1 MKHISQTRITAFIMT
16 GALLVSGMTGTFP
29 AMTAQAAVNSE
40 ETTID
45 LVNHLRY
52 RYVIT
57 ETDKCV
63 LRRVSDENG
72 TKITDKTSLELPDK
86 IPGSNYEIREL
97 GYNGEAIIDSTSVK
111 VLKLP
116 NCVEKINNYALH
128 CNKVPNLKTLKMN
141 LKGLDYCD
149 DLAFGDNG
157 KLEFIYA
164 YNKKTCGY
172 DYLGTVSNFE
182 KYYSLIYQYD
192 DNGNQLK
199 DSAGKP
205 LYTQYQC
212 TTNEGNDPY
221 LGKVF
226 RLTDENLT
234 GEATFLNA
242 VDNTPYCKKLGYQY
256 AQKIVQENG
265 FNASGLTKQQ
275 VLEMIYNYLRTHER
289 YSRIRTAE
297 SETLSGL
304 MGTSLSALA
313 LNSGVCG
320 SFAHSFEQLCRATG
334 KFTFGDTAAGSD
346 VVCVGMPGHVVNAVR
361 LSPNQGYYI
370 IDASQFPD
378 TAHFMQT
385 VNYRNT
391 AFTSAYSY
399 GESSTAAQLNQTVF
413 NFSSSMLASQSY
425 YGGDCFMQIVN
436 QNNAG
441 LKVEVYDT
449 NYPSRKYVNYT
460 GHVTPGTISPAN
472 VSTFSDLTLQ
482 PQFIPS
488 TCYFTIR
495 VNGKAINTSAQM
507 QGQEQTVTAGN
518 KTYKVKYEV
527 LTYAGTGVPPANG
540 YQNYYKLTIRKA

>member
-16 GALLVSGMTGTFP
+16 GVLLTSGITGAFP
-29 AMTAQAAVNSE
+29 ALTAQAAGSTDE
-40 ETTID
+40 ITID

-57 ETDKCV
+57 GTNKCV

-72 TKITDKTSLELPDK
+72 TKITNRTNLELPDK
-86 IPGSNYEIREL
+86 IPGSNYEICEL
-97 GYNGEAIIDSTSVK
+97 GYNGEAIMNSSSVK
-111 VLKLP
+111 SVQLP
-116 NCVEKINNYALH
+116 NCVKRINNNALY
-128 CNKVPNLKTLKMN
+128 NGEIPNLKTLRLN

-149 DLAFGDNG
+149 ASAFGHYSELKNI
-157 KLEFIYA
+157 FA

-172 DYLGTVSNFE
+172 DNLGTISNFE
-182 KYYSLIYQYD
+182 KYYSLVYQYD
-192 DNGNQLK
+192 DNGNLLK
-199 DSAGKP
+199 NAAGNP

-212 TTNEGNDPY
+212 TTNEGNDSY

-242 VDNTPYCKKLGYQY
+242 VDNTPYCKNLGYQY
-256 AQKIVQENG
+256 AIKIVSDNG
-265 FNASGLTKQQ
+265 FDAPDLTKQQ

-334 KFTFGDTAAGSD
+334 KFTFGSTASGSD
-346 VVCVGMPGHVVNAVR
+346 VVCVGMPDHVVNAVR

-370 IDASQFPD
+370 IDASQFPN

-385 VNYRNT
+385 VNYRT
-391 AFTSAYSY
+391 TEFTSAYLYGTSY
-399 GESSTAAQLNQTVF
+399 SEDEVQKTAF
-413 NFSSSMLASQSY
+413 NFTTGMLANQSY
-425 YGGDCFMQIVN
+425 CGGDCFMQIAN
-436 QNNAG
+436 QGIAG
-441 LKVEVYDT
+441 LKVEVYYT
-449 NYPSRKYVNYT
+449 NHPSRKYINYT
-460 GHVTPGTISPAN
+460 GHATPNVTSSAN
-472 VSTFSDLTLQ
+472 VSTFSDLNTL

-488 TCYFTIR
+488 TCYFTIK
-495 VNGKAINTSAQM
+495 VGGKVISTSAQM
-507 QGQEQTVTAGN
+507 HGKEQKVTVGN
-518 KTYKVKYEV
+518 KTYNVVYNV
-527 LTYAGTGVPPANG
+527 LTYASTGVSPANG
-540 YQNYYKLTIRKA
+540 YQNYYKLTIKKA